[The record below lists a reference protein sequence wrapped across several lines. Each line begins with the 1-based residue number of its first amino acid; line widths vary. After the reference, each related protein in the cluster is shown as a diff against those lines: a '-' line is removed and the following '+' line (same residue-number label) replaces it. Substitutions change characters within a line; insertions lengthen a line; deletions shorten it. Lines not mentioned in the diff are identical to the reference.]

1 MSNPAVSVIIPCY
14 NAEKT
19 LDECIG
25 SLLNQTM
32 QNIEI
37 ICVDDGS
44 TDNTLKKLQN
54 YARTDMRVRIF
65 SQQNQYA
72 GAARNLGMAQA
83 KGEYILFLDADDF
96 FAESLAQETYAA
108 AVSNMADVVIFNA
121 RNYDERTGEFT
132 KGWSMKAELIPEKQ
146 PFSLEDCPDHL
157 YQITSPVPWTKL
169 FRREFLLETKLQ
181 FQTLRH
187 TNDFF
192 FVFSAMAMA
201 KRIVAMDKVLVTYRV
216 GQKTNLQSTK
226 SQNPLCF
233 YTAYKALH
241 DQLEEI
247 GMLRIIYR
255 SYANQVLN
263 GCLYNLRTLNE
274 LDAQK
279 AVFDKLR
286 DEIFEKLEIPDQ
298 DASFFLTEGS
308 FHEMHLVKYGTIEQY
323 LAFQSSN
330 EIRRLWNSLERGL
343 TKIRAC
349 GSKTKAY
356 KLALTSFAENAVKE
370 LTRFDTGAPQ
380 YMELAYQIVHGAF
393 NRQELTDV
401 TFHRFE
407 SLLLYQKFSMI
418 RNNEYTALKTM
429 LARRLIVSMTSY
441 PARIGALA
449 PVLDSLFN
457 QDRKADEILLWLA
470 KEEFP
475 GMEQDLPEYLTQ
487 LAAEKR
493 LTIRWCDNLKP
504 HKKYFYALQEYTED
518 LIVTVDDDLLY
529 SSNLLSSLYR
539 SYLQY
544 PQAVSAV
551 RVHLML
557 LSEDNRIL
565 PYNTWIRE
573 TDCCLHTPS
582 MQLFATGGA
591 GTLYPPHL
599 FRKEFFDWNAIQTHC
614 PIADDLWLKAMELM
628 SGVPVVAARRREA
641 LQYLPGSQ
649 VDALKRVN
657 DVQQYN
663 DVQISNILRWTDTMF
678 GKDAL
683 VNMLTNTDIGFPLL
697 GMETVTYHLDQERR
711 YLRQRMN
718 DAQQKEAE
726 TSSILQ
732 KTRQTLS
739 QTETR
744 LKETESK
751 RKESDTELRETEK
764 RLRETENRLRE
775 TEKKLRETEGKRKTA
790 EAKLQKTQND
800 LRRSEESKSLHR
812 QMKDL
817 GIMLKGL
824 RKQGHSAAS
833 VGFKLLVYAIAWI
846 PEMILVF
853 FMYFLRNGFVQT
865 AKRVF
870 QKLFRR

>member
-1 MSNPAVSVIIPCY
+1 MSTPAVSVIIPCY

-72 GAARNLGMAQA
+72 GAARNLGLAQA

-146 PFSLEDCPDHL
+146 PFSPADCPDHL

-241 DQLEEI
+241 DHLEKNGI
-247 GMLRIIYR
+247 LRIIYR
-255 SYANQVLN
+255 SYANQVLG
-263 GCLYNLRTLNE
+263 GCLYNLRTLNAPE
-274 LDAQK
+274 AQNV
-279 AVFDKLR
+279 VFEKLR
-286 DEIFEKLEIPDQ
+286 DEIFEALEIPDQ

-308 FHEMHLVKYGTIEQY
+308 FHEMHLVKYGTLEQY
-323 LAFQSSN
+323 LAFHSSN

-370 LTRFDTGAPQ
+370 LTRFDTGDRQ

-449 PVLDSLFN
+449 PVLDSLYN
-457 QDRKADEILLWLA
+457 QDRKADDILLWLA

-475 GMEQDLPEYLTQ
+475 GMEQDLPEYLVQ
-487 LAAEKR
+487 LAEQKK

-529 SSNLLSSLYR
+529 SPKLLSSLYR

-544 PQAVSAV
+544 PQAVSAA

-557 LSEDNRIL
+557 LSEENKIL
-565 PYNTWIRE
+565 PYNAWIRE

-591 GTLYPPHL
+591 GTLYPPKL
-599 FRKEFFDWNAIQTHC
+599 FRKEFFDRDAISANC
-614 PIADDLWLKAMELM
+614 PIADDLWLKSMELI
-628 SGVPVVAARRREA
+628 SGVPVVAARRREP
-641 LQYLPGSQ
+641 LQYLPDSQ
-649 VDALKRVN
+649 DDALKQVN

-663 DVQISNILRWTDTMF
+663 DVQLSNIVRWTDSVF
-678 GKDAL
+678 GKDSL
-683 VNMLTNTDIGFPLL
+683 VNMLTGTDIGISLM
-697 GMETVTYHLDQERR
+697 GMETVTSHLDQERR

-718 DAQQKEAE
+718 DAQQKAE
-726 TSSILQ
+726 ETGSILQ

-739 QTETR
+739 QTETK
-744 LKETESK
+744 LKESENK
-751 RKESDTELRETEK
+751 RKERETELK
-764 RLRETENRLRE
+764 KIESRLRE

-790 EAKLQKTQND
+790 EAKLQKTQSD
-800 LRRSEESKSLHR
+800 LRRSEESKPLHR

-824 RKQGHSAAS
+824 RKKGHSTVS
-833 VGFKLLVYAIAWI
+833 VGFKLLIYAIAWI
-846 PEMILVF
+846 PELILVF
-853 FMYFLRNGFVQT
+853 FMYFLRNGIVQT
-865 AKRVF
+865 AKRVL